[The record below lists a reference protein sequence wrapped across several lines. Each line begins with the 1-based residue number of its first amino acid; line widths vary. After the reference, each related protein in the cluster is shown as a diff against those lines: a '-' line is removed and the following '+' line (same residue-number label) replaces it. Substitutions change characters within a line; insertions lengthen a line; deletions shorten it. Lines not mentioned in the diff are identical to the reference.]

1 MFGGRVCTGRVWA
14 VGVDGTVSRRD
25 LSGRAAPIPLS
36 RALRHAALSLH
47 GEGWRAC
54 PPGVEPGGGC
64 GERDVMLIMTV
75 IMIIIIIIIAGVS
88 ARSRAGLGLS
98 AESTMW

>member
-36 RALRHAALSLH
+36 RALRCARSVST
-47 GEGWRAC
+47 GR
-54 PPGVEPGGGC
+54 GGG
-64 GERDVMLIMTV
+64 DHDV
-75 IMIIIIIIIAGVS
+75 IMIIFGIAGVS
-88 ARSRAGLGLS
+88 A
-98 AESTMW
+98 